1 MSEHKEKVIHIPSS
15 ILKAENIS
23 FNDPRNQN
31 QNQGL
36 SSNVQNALA
45 EILTG
50 EITEEDIFRWYN
62 EIGEEDTGISNIEID
77 AMYDEDKTYEEDTG
91 ISNIEIDAMYDD
103 DGGIPFVEDAGIN
116 NDEIDALY

>member
-1 MSEHKEKVIHIPSS
+1 MAEHKEKVIHIPSS

-31 QNQGL
+31 QDL

-77 AMYDEDKTYEEDTG
+77 AMYDDDKTYEEDTG
-91 ISNIEIDAMYDD
+91 VRNIEIDAMYDD
-103 DGGIPFVEDAGIN
+103 GGISFEEDVGISN
-116 NDEIDALY
+116 TEIDALY